1 MSKELEIVSVKL
13 NKYDKLMADRAIESP
28 EDAVALLGD
37 FLRDMDREVLCVV
50 NLRADGVPINC
61 NIVSVGALN
70 ETVAHPREILKSSI
84 LSNAASILIVHNH
97 PSGSLIP
104 SQADTMMTDRMIKV
118 CNYMGIPLRDHI
130 IVGGSND
137 GYFSFKTKGLLKTE
151 DIMLV
156 NNYRDISFDD
166 KSKDETIT
174 KGRKR

>member
-13 NKYDKLMADRAIESP
+13 NRYDKLMADRAIESP
-28 EDAVALLGD
+28 EDAVALLGE

-104 SQADTMMTDRMIKV
+104 T
-118 CNYMGIPLRDHI
+118 
-130 IVGGSND
+130 
-137 GYFSFKTKGLLKTE
+137 
-151 DIMLV
+151 
-156 NNYRDISFDD
+156 
-166 KSKDETIT
+166 
-174 KGRKR
+174 